1 MSVNASNEQEMGF
14 VAESILRKIPIWER
28 MGRVRGRDLHYQA
41 KNTGRTGVNPT
52 DGQESGIINCSI
64 PGLGRFRCDNGWLAP
79 VYLHYLI
86 KNKGASG
93 INSQETTKKAIR

>member
-1 MSVNASNEQEMGF
+1 MNNDVRMSEGKGKVLADYLISG
-14 VAESILRKIPIWER
+14 I
-28 MGRVRGRDLHYQA
+28 
-41 KNTGRTGVNPT
+41 NPT
-52 DGQESGIINCSI
+52 DGQESGIIYCSI